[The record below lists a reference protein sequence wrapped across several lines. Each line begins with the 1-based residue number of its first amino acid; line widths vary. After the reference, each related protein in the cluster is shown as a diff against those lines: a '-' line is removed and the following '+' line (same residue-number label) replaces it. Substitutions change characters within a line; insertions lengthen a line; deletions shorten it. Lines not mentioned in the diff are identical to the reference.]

1 MTPSLDAHRYLK
13 GTMRL
18 CSWEADWRSVL
29 LREYDDQPSVEE
41 FTTAATPDYFLSLVT
56 SGSCHI
62 ESWRDGRWRG
72 SDYRAGSLGFRARGV
87 SSALRWSSEEP
98 HRTLQLYLP
107 AELFDDV
114 AQDTG
119 RSSGAGLPPRLF
131 LDDPLVA
138 AVMVA
143 MKRALLGGAPDLYAE
158 TSAQLLAA
166 HLSLRYG
173 DAAAPRSFGQEDR
186 RLQRANAYL
195 RDHLADS
202 VTLAA
207 VARAAGLSRF
217 HLIRQFKLAYGET
230 PLRRLTRLRMAKAR
244 QLLRKPGNTVTQVAL
259 ACGYGNPAHFAT
271 AFRRHVGLSPSDYRS

>member
-13 GTMRL
+13 GSMRL

-29 LREYDDQPSVEE
+29 LREYDDPPSVEE
-41 FTTAATPDYFLSLVT
+41 LTTAATPDYFLSLVT
-56 SGSCHI
+56 AGSCHI
-62 ESWRDGRWRG
+62 DSWRDGRWRG
-72 SDYRAGSLGFRARGV
+72 ADYQAGSLGFRSRGV
-87 SSALRWSSEEP
+87 SSVLRWSSDES

-114 AQDTG
+114 TRDTG
-119 RSSGAGLPPRLF
+119 RPGGDGLPPRLF
-131 LDDPLVA
+131 LDDPLVG

-173 DAAAPRSFGQEDR
+173 AVPAPGSVGQEDR

-195 RDHLADS
+195 RDHLAEP

-207 VARAAGLSRF
+207 IARAAGLSRF
-217 HLIRQFKLAYGET
+217 HLIRQFKQAYGET
-230 PLRRLTRLRMAKAR
+230 PLKRLTRLRMAKAR
-244 QLLRKPGNTVTQVAL
+244 RLLRTPRSSVTQVGL
-259 ACGYGNPAHFAT
+259 DCGYGNSAHFAT